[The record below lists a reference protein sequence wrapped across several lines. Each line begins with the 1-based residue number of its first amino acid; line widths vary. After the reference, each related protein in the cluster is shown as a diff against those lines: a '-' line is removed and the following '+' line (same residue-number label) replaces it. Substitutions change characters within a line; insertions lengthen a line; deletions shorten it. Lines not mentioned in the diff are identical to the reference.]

1 VVAKHYKTDGTTE
14 MAACTSIL
22 KSHLQ
27 MYVNGEWVTQIQ
39 PAQTWTQEMANTAS
53 INNNLSST
61 KLGQLDIFAWLKST
75 SSTSTGTLSFVA
87 V

>member
-1 VVAKHYKTDGTTE
+1 VSTSVVAKHYKTDGTTE

-39 PAQTWTQEMANTAS
+39 PA
-53 INNNLSST
+53 
-61 KLGQLDIFAWLKST
+61 
-75 SSTSTGTLSFVA
+75 
-87 V
+87 